1 MDQASIDQAV
11 ASLLDDFESWREF
24 SLMTQPFAPQT
35 EDDAY
40 AVQAGFMGARAA
52 GGAFSG
58 YKIAWS
64 TPVMQ
69 ERVGASEPVYGRLL
83 ESQVLTSPAAVSM
96 SRYLAFGIECE
107 VAVRLGRDLAGE
119 NLAEEEVMDAVAEVM
134 LAFELVDSRGWT
146 GPRTPVQSIAM
157 NISSAGAVLGEPVA
171 DWRELDLAA
180 AECRLSI
187 DDAWVAS
194 GWGSDVGGHPVA
206 PVGWLAGRLAR
217 QGSTL
222 REGDVVI
229 TGSMIPPQFP
239 QPGVTARLDM
249 EGLGSITLDIGS

>member
-1 MDQASIDQAV
+1 MEQADIDRAV
-11 ASLLDDFESWREF
+11 ASLLDDFEAWREF
-24 SLMTQPFAPQT
+24 SLMAEPFAPET

-52 GGAFSG
+52 GGTFAG

-64 TPVMQ
+64 TSVMQ
-69 ERVGASEPVYGRLL
+69 ERVGASEPVFGRLL
-83 ESQVLTSPAAVSM
+83 DSQVLTSPAQTSM

-119 NLAEEEVMDAVAEVM
+119 SLTEAEVMDAVSEVM
-134 LAFELVDSRGWT
+134 LAFELIDSRGWT

-157 NISSAGAVLGEPVA
+157 NISGAGAVLGEPVA
-171 DWRELDLAA
+171 NWRELELAT

-187 DDAWVAS
+187 DGAWVAS
-194 GWGSDVGGHPVA
+194 GWGSDVGGHPVS

-217 QGSTL
+217 QGETL

-249 EGLGSITLDIGS
+249 AGLGTISLDISP